1 MSIFDINKVKSSG
14 AARHLLNACTLA
26 KTETVTHIHL
36 IVDPQYR
43 ALATTALMHRL
54 SRDFSETLHHRAIVH
69 VLVGGEI
76 SSQLPSKQDK
86 QKSNTVNSIIIR
98 RPQVQAR
105 TGLSRSTI
113 YELVSAGRFPAP
125 IRLSDRRVGWLES
138 DVADWIASRVAQSRR
153 DLPTVEM
160 AGSQHDR
167 AAAGIV
173 IQWAKP
179 KELT

>member
-36 IVDPQYR
+36 IVNPQYR
-43 ALATTALMHRL
+43 ALATTALMERL
-54 SRDFSETLHHRAIVH
+54 SRDFSETLQHRAIVH

-86 QKSNTVNSIIIR
+86 QKSNTVN
-98 RPQVQAR
+98 
-105 TGLSRSTI
+105 
-113 YELVSAGRFPAP
+113 
-125 IRLSDRRVGWLES
+125 
-138 DVADWIASRVAQSRR
+138 
-153 DLPTVEM
+153 
-160 AGSQHDR
+160 
-167 AAAGIV
+167 AGIV